1 MFRIDD
7 ELREFIESGVAVVLG
22 TASNERR
29 PHVTYAWGPKV
40 IEPGDALY
48 VFLERPR
55 AEQVV
60 ANLEETQRAAVTFAE
75 PVSYRSVQLKGR
87 YRGMSAATADED
99 AWVQR
104 HRDAFSSQTALI
116 GDSPGVRR
124 NAWMDA
130 PLLRFEIEVEAGY
143 DQTPGPNAGH
153 PL

>member
-7 ELREFIESGVAVVLG
+7 ELKEFIESGVAVVLG
-22 TASNERR
+22 TASGERR

-40 IEPGDALY
+40 VHSGGTLH

-55 AEQVV
+55 AEQAV
-60 ANLEETQRAAVTFAE
+60 ANLEETRLAAVTFAE
-75 PVSYRSVQLKGR
+75 PVSYRSIQLKGR

-130 PLLRFEIEVEAGY
+130 ELLRFEIEVEAGY
-143 DQTPGPNAGH
+143 DQTPGPNAGY